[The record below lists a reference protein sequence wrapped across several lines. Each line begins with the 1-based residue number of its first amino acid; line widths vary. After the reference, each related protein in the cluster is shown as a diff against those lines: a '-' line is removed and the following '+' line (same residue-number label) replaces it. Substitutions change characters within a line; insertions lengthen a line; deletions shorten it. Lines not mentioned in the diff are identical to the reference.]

1 MSLDDSTPVNN
12 PIAWPKG
19 NNSSFFILPV
29 PNVTQRTIDEA
40 MSFIR
45 GNCYFLRKN
54 DSKKYK
60 PHVERR
66 LHGQQ
71 QLSQLIQLESLFTDA
86 VGEAANDD
94 RFVDYHRFQSNP
106 TRQRSLLKCEHIRN
120 IVASVQNVVTA
131 QCGDYA
137 MSKLSVLYSSIPGG
151 KPQGLHVDDP
161 RSDEDV
167 GNEGEMIS
175 VIFALQNDTKVDIA
189 VSNRTGRQTFP
200 FPSCSIFMFNGSF
213 RHGGSAYS
221 THNIRLHMYFVPSA
235 IRKSNKKDN
244 SIPIGFT
251 CPVSSCSF
259 NIGGRSYAFTKT
271 QLYNHWRDHHKRE
284 LGISVEKYRSR
295 IVDGRDVI
303 QCPLCK
309 KGFTTGIIGLKRHQR
324 TRCKKRC

>member
-1 MSLDDSTPVNN
+1 MVVLYLQNDHYDIHKHTIEYHISPKHIQTHNMSLDDSSPGNI

-19 NNSSFFILPV
+19 NISSFFILPV
-29 PNVTQRTIDEA
+29 PNVTQRKIDEA
-40 MSFIR
+40 ISFIR

-60 PHVERR
+60 PHIERR

-106 TRQRSLLKCEHIRN
+106 SRQRSFLKCEHIRN

-137 MSKLSVLYSSIPGG
+137 MSKLSVLYSIPGG
-151 KPQGLHVDDP
+151 KPQGLHVDYP

-167 GNEGEMIS
+167 GNEG
-175 VIFALQNDTKVDIA
+175 A
-189 VSNRTGRQTFP
+189 
-200 FPSCSIFMFNGSF
+200 IFMFNGSF

-271 QLYNHWRDHHKRE
+271 QLYNHWRDHHKKE

-324 TRCKKRC
+324 ARCKKRC